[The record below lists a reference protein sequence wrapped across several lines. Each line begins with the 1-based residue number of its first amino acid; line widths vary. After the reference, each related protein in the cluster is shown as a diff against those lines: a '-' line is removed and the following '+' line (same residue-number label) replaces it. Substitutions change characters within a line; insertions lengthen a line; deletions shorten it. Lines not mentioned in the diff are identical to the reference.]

1 LLNYCLGNNFKPFSY
16 KNKKSLSSQT
26 ENYIF
31 GHQTIKNNYAAKTYI
46 LGKLFSESE
55 KWTFINVQK

>member
-1 LLNYCLGNNFKPFSY
+1 LETEKTPKPFSL
-16 KNKKSLSSQT
+16 KNIKNLSSQI

-31 GHQTIKNNYAAKTYI
+31 GVQTIKNNYAAKTCI